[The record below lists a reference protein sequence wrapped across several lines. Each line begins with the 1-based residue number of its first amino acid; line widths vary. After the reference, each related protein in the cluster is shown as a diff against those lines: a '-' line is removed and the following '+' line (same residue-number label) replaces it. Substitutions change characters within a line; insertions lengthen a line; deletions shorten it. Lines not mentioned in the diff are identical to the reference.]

1 MSKKPLDLLALAD
14 KIRKTLK
21 NPEDI
26 KSIKSGADLRTPS
39 KPEEFVV
46 MPEWFQTT
54 AGGILGFPFGYMVQ
68 IAGKT
73 DSGKTS
79 SIIEAMRAAQAQNVY
94 VVYADTERKTTKSR
108 LTQWG
113 VDPDRIAMVQATH
126 LEQMYSGI
134 IKWLDVI
141 KDADKDAKF
150 LVVVDAIGTTAS
162 FREAE
167 VENME
172 DNSQP
177 GVAAKINKRGLKKL
191 IPRLEKDQIALV
203 VINQMYEKMGSHGYQ
218 NNGGQALD
226 LYSALVFQC
235 TRAGFLFSTVKG
247 QRVRKGATVKWAV
260 YKNHLIESDQQMN
273 HSTLLDITADGIKV
287 QGSAKKAKEETDEES
302 SED

>member
-1 MSKKPLDLLALAD
+1 MTKKPIDLFELAN

-21 NPEDI
+21 NPDDI
-26 KSIKSGADLRTPS
+26 KSISNGDGLRTPS

-46 MPEWFQTT
+46 MPPWFATA
-54 AGGILGFPFGYMVQ
+54 AGGLLGFPFGYMVQ

-79 SIIEAMRAAQAQNVY
+79 SAIEAMRCAQQQGVY

-113 VDPDRIAMVQATH
+113 VDPAKIAMVQATH

-134 IKWLDVI
+134 IRWLDAI
-141 KDADKDAKF
+141 KNADEDAKF
-150 LVVVDAIGTTAS
+150 LVIIDAIGTTAS

-167 VENME
+167 IENME

-203 VINQMYEKMGSHGYQ
+203 AINQMYEKMGSHGYQ

-226 LYSALVFQC
+226 LYSALIFQC
-235 TRAGFLFSTVKG
+235 TRAGFLYRTVKG
-247 QRVRKGATVKWAV
+247 VRVRAGATAKWTIF
-260 YKNHLIESDQQMN
+260 KNHLIEADQQMN
-273 HSTLLDITADGIKV
+273 HSTLLDITSEGIA
-287 QGSAKKAKEETDEES
+287 AKGDKSKDEEA
-302 SED
+302 EAGD